1 MQIEFLGAARTV
13 TGSMHLLHINNSRIL
28 LDCGLFQG
36 KRAEANERN
45 KNFPFDPKSID
56 AVILSHAHIDHS
68 GNLPNLVKQ
77 GFNRPIYCTPATRD
91 LCEIM
96 LADSGHLHEKD
107 AEFVNKHHR
116 KNHEPPIEPL
126 YTAEDAA
133 KTMQNFQSIP
143 YEKEFNVLK
152 NVTAKFTDAGHIL
165 GSASIRVTTR
175 ENGTTKTLGFSG
187 DIGRWNMPIIK
198 DPMFMGMVE
207 ALITESTYGGKL
219 HDPPEDM
226 ENQLA
231 VDLERTIDRGGKVL
245 VPAFSVGR
253 TQDLV
258 YTLHK
263 LFDKGRLPRIPIYI
277 DSPLAI
283 NATEI
288 FKKHPECFDDETF
301 QHIAQHHDP
310 FGFMRLQYVRTAEE
324 SKQLNNKK
332 EPCMIIA
339 ASGMCEAGRI
349 LHHLANNI
357 ENPLN
362 TILIVGY
369 CAEHTLGKRL
379 VDQAEE
385 VNILGSSYKRK
396 AEVIVHN
403 SFSAHADNNELL
415 KYINCFDKRQLQKIF
430 IVHGETERS
439 ENLQKELKK
448 DGFGCIEIPARGQKV
463 DV

>member
-1 MQIEFLGAARTV
+1 MTIEFLGAARTV
-13 TGSMHLLHINNSRIL
+13 TGSMHLLHVNGSRIL

-36 KRAEANERN
+36 KRAEANDRN

-77 GFNRPIYCTPATRD
+77 GFGGKIYSTPATKD

-96 LADSGHLHEKD
+96 LADSGYLHERD
-107 AEFVNKHHR
+107 AEFINKKHR
-116 KNHEPPIEPL
+116 KNHEPQVEPL
-126 YTAEDAA
+126 YTIEDAA
-133 KTMQNFQSIP
+133 ETMKLFAEIP
-143 YEKEFNVLK
+143 YEKEFAVLK
-152 NVTAKFTDAGHIL
+152 NITAKFTDAGHIL
-165 GSASIRVTTR
+165 GSASIKIEAK
-175 ENGTTKTLGFSG
+175 ENGTAKHIGFSG

-198 DPMFMGMVE
+198 DPLHMGDVE

-219 HDPPEDM
+219 HDPPDDM
-226 ENQLA
+226 EKHLIA
-231 VDLERTIDRGGKVL
+231 DLERTINRGGKVL

-258 YTLHK
+258 YSLHK
-263 LFDKGRLPRIPIYI
+263 LFDDGRLPRIPIYI

-288 FKKHPECFDDETF
+288 FKKHPECFDEETF
-301 QHIAQHHDP
+301 KHIAQHHDP
-310 FGFMRLQYVRTAEE
+310 FGFKQLQYVRTAEE
-324 SKQLNNKK
+324 SKRLNDKK

-357 ENPLN
+357 EDARN
-362 TILIVGY
+362 TIMMVGY

-379 VDQAEE
+379 VEKEE
-385 VNILGSSYKRK
+385 YVNIFGIPHKRN
-396 AEVIVHN
+396 AEVVVHN

-415 KYINCFDKRQLQKIF
+415 KFIDRFDKKQLQKIF
-430 IVHGETERS
+430 VVHGEIERS
-439 ENLQKELKK
+439 TDLQKSIDKV
-448 DGFGCIEIPARGQKV
+448 GRYEINIPTHGENIQI
-463 DV
+463 

>member
-1 MQIEFLGAARTV
+1 MTIEFLGAVRTV
-13 TGSMHLLHINNSRIL
+13 TGSMHLLHVNGSRIL

-36 KRAEANERN
+36 RRAEANDRN
-45 KNFPFDPKSID
+45 RSFPFDPQSID
-56 AVILSHAHIDHS
+56 AVVLSHAHIDHS

-77 GFNRPIYCTPATRD
+77 GYTGSIYCTPATKD
-91 LCEIM
+91 LCNIM
-96 LADSGHLHEKD
+96 LADSGYLHERD
-107 AEFVNKHHR
+107 AEFLNKKYR
-116 KNHEPPIEPL
+116 KNREPLIEPL
-126 YTAEDAA
+126 YTSEDAA
-133 KTMQNFQSIP
+133 KAMRNFREIP
-143 YEKEFNVLK
+143 YEKEFDVLR
-152 NVTAKFTDAGHIL
+152 NLTAKFTDAGHIL
-165 GSASIRVTTR
+165 GSASIKLTVK

-198 DPMFMGMVE
+198 DPMFMGNVE

-219 HDPPEDM
+219 HDPPDDM
-226 ENQLA
+226 EKQLVA
-231 VDLERTIDRGGKVL
+231 DLERTINRGGKVL

-258 YTLHK
+258 YTLHI

-288 FKKHPECFDDETF
+288 FKRHPECFDEETF

-310 FGFMRLQYVRTAEE
+310 FGFNQLQYVRTAEE
-324 SKQLNNKK
+324 SKRLNDKK

-349 LHHLANNI
+349 LHHFVNNI
-357 ENPLN
+357 EDSRN

-379 VDQAEE
+379 VDQAEDI
-385 VNILGSSYKRK
+385 NILGSVYKRR
-396 AEVIVHN
+396 AEVIVHS
-403 SFSAHADNNELL
+403 SFSAHADNDELL
-415 KYINCFDKRQLQKIF
+415 KYTNQFDKQLLQKIF
-430 IVHGETERS
+430 IVHGEVERS
-439 ENLQKELKK
+439 VDLQNGLMKNGFK
-448 DGFGCIEIPARGQKV
+448 DVEIPVRGEKFTV
-463 DV
+463 

>member
-1 MQIEFLGAARTV
+1 MKIQFLGAARTV
-13 TGSMHLLHINNSRIL
+13 TGSMHLLHINGYRIL

-36 KRAEANERN
+36 RRAEANERN

-77 GFNRPIYCTPATRD
+77 GYNGPIYSTPATRD

-107 AEFVNKHHR
+107 AEYLNKKRR

-126 YTAEDAA
+126 YTADDAV
-133 KTMQNFQSIP
+133 KTLEYFREIP
-143 YEKEFNVLK
+143 YEKEFDVLK

-165 GSASIRVTTR
+165 GSASIRIASKER
-175 ENGTTKTLGFSG
+175 GTMQTLGFSG

-198 DPMFMGMVE
+198 DPMFMGDVE
-207 ALITESTYGGKL
+207 SLITESTYGGKL

-226 ENQLA
+226 ERLLTA
-231 VDLERTIDRGGKVL
+231 DLERTINRGGKVI

-258 YTLHK
+258 FTLHK
-263 LFDKGRLPRIPIYI
+263 LFDKGILPRIPIYI

-288 FKKHPECFDDETF
+288 FKKHRECFDEETY

-310 FGFMRLQYVRTAEE
+310 FGFMRLQYVRSAEA
-324 SKQLNNKK
+324 SKQLNDKK
-332 EPCMIIA
+332 EPCMIIS

-357 ENPLN
+357 QDSRN
-362 TILIVGY
+362 TVMIVGY

-379 VDQAEE
+379 VDREEE
-385 VNILGSSYKRK
+385 VNILGATYKRK
-396 AEVIVHN
+396 AEVVVHN
-403 SFSAHADNNELL
+403 SFSAHADNYDLL
-415 KYINCFDKRQLQKIF
+415 KYINRFDKRHLQKIF
-430 IVHGETERS
+430 VVHGEIERS
-439 ENLQKELKK
+439 TSLQNGLKEI
-448 DGFGCIEIPARGQKV
+448 GFTNVEIPVREQQA
-463 DV
+463 DL

>member
-1 MQIEFLGAARTV
+1 MNIEFLGAARTV
-13 TGSMHLLHINNSRIL
+13 TGSMHLLQINGSRVL

-36 KRAEANERN
+36 KRAEANDRN
-45 KNFPFDPKSID
+45 KNFPFDPKMID

-77 GFNRPIYCTPATRD
+77 GFAGTIYSTPATRD
-91 LCEIM
+91 LCGIM

-107 AEFVNKHHR
+107 AEYLNKKLR
-116 KNHEPPIEPL
+116 KNHEQPVEPL
-126 YTAEDAA
+126 YTVEDAA
-133 KTMQNFQSIP
+133 RAMKLFAGIP
-143 YEKEFNVLK
+143 YEKEFNAGENISV
-152 NVTAKFTDAGHIL
+152 KFTDAGHIL
-165 GSASIRVTTR
+165 GSASIKVTAK
-175 ENGTTKTLGFSG
+175 EEGITKHFGFSG
-187 DIGRWNMPIIK
+187 DIGRWNMPIIR
-198 DPMFMGMVE
+198 DPSHMGQVE
-207 ALITESTYGGKL
+207 SLITESTYGGIE

-226 ENQLA
+226 ENQL
-231 VDLERTIDRGGKVL
+231 VDDLERTINRGGKIL

-258 YTLHK
+258 YSLHK

-288 FKKHPECFDDETF
+288 FKKHPECFDEETF
-301 QHIAQHHDP
+301 RHIGEHHDP
-310 FGFMRLQYVRTAEE
+310 FGFKRLQYVRTAEE
-324 SKQLNNKK
+324 SKRLNDKK

-357 ENPLN
+357 GDPRN
-362 TILIVGY
+362 TIMIVGY

-379 VDQAEE
+379 VEQAEE
-385 VNILGSSYKRK
+385 VNILGSAYKRE

-403 SFSAHADNNELL
+403 SFSAHADHNELL
-415 KYINCFDKRQLQKIF
+415 KYINRFDKQALQNIF
-430 IVHGETERS
+430 VVHGEIERS
-439 ENLQKELKK
+439 TNLQNALIQT
-448 DGFGCIEIPARGQKV
+448 GFRGLRIPSRGENITI
-463 DV
+463 

>member
-13 TGSMHLLHINNSRIL
+13 TGSMHLVHVNGYRIL

-36 KRAEANERN
+36 KRTEANERN
-45 KNFPFDPKSID
+45 KNFPFDSKSID

-77 GFNRPIYCTPATRD
+77 GYDGPIYATPATRD

-107 AEFVNKHHR
+107 AEYLNKKHR
-116 KNHEPPIEPL
+116 RNHEPPIEPL
-126 YTAEDAA
+126 YTADDAA
-133 KTMQNFQSIP
+133 QAMKNFQGIS
-143 YEKEFNVLK
+143 YEKEFDVLR

-165 GSASIRVTTR
+165 GSASIKVTSK

-198 DPMFMGMVE
+198 DPMFMGNVE

-219 HDPPEDM
+219 HDPPDDM
-226 ENQLA
+226 EKQLST
-231 VDLERTIDRGGKVL
+231 DLELTINRGGKVL

-263 LFDKGRLPRIPIYI
+263 LFDKGILPRIPIYI

-288 FKKHPECFDDETF
+288 FKKHQECFDDETF

-310 FGFMRLQYVRTAEE
+310 FGFMRLRYVRSAEE
-324 SKQLNNKK
+324 SKLLQQ
-332 EPCMIIA
+332 ERA
-339 ASGMCEAGRI
+339 
-349 LHHLANNI
+349 
-357 ENPLN
+357 
-362 TILIVGY
+362 
-369 CAEHTLGKRL
+369 
-379 VDQAEE
+379 
-385 VNILGSSYKRK
+385 
-396 AEVIVHN
+396 VHDYRR
-403 SFSAHADNNELL
+403 FW
-415 KYINCFDKRQLQKIF
+415 Y
-430 IVHGETERS
+430 V
-439 ENLQKELKK
+439 
-448 DGFGCIEIPARGQKV
+448 
-463 DV
+463 